1 MPVKFEKFDSE
12 LMESLCAELLTPKE
26 NERKQ
31 VFSEGGYALLIDGY
45 PAWIEQLKSHL
56 KDHLEAID
64 VHKKAILLSEIALA
78 LGARLISEKGK

>member
-31 VFSEGGYALLIDGY
+31 VLLGRTHAFVILGDKDWID
-45 PAWIEQLKSHL
+45 QLRDLLHQQ
-56 KDHLEAID
+56 EAIMMA
-64 VHKKAILLSEIALA
+64 VQKAILLSEVAQHLNA
-78 LGARLISEKGK
+78 KLLD